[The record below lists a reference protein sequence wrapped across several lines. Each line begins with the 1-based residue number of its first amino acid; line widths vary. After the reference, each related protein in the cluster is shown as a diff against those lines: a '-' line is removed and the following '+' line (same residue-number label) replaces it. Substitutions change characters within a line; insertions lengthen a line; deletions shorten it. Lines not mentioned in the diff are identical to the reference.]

1 MRIRCAHLAL
11 KGAAWLQLVLH
22 VVVGCGWG
30 GVGRGGAGRG
40 GAGRG
45 GAGRGGAGRGGAGRG
60 GTGRGGAGWG
70 GVGVCRVCFQSLLA
84 TWLSR
89 WCWAQDAVCVLQR

>member
-30 GVGRGGAGRG
+30 GV
-40 GAGRG
+40 
-45 GAGRGGAGRGGAGRG
+45 GRGGAGRGGAGRG

>member
-30 GVGRGGAGRG
+30 GAGRG

-45 GAGRGGAGRGGAGRG
+45 GV
-60 GTGRGGAGWG
+60 GW
-70 GVGVCRVCFQSLLA
+70 VYVVCAFKVCLPHG
-84 TWLSR
+84 
-89 WCWAQDAVCVLQR
+89 